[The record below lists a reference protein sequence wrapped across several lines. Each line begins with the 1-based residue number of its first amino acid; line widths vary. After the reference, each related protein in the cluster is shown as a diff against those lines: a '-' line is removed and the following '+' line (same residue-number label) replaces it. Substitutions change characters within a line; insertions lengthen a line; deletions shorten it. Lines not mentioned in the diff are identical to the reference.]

1 MSTPE
6 SRIKSKLDRMLRQE
20 KVWFYR
26 PQAGAFGRAGI
37 PDRVAIVRGQF
48 VGIECKADITKKPTR
63 LQVDCM
69 AKIEAA
75 GGKCFVVY
83 DELTIEEV
91 RTYIRGATDGPPR
104 L

>member
-20 KVWFYR
+20 KVWFYS

-37 PDRVAIVRGQF
+37 PDRVAIVRGRF

-83 DELTIEEV
+83 DEQTIEDV
-91 RTYIRGATDGPPR
+91 RTFIRDNPDGPTEP
-104 L
+104 